1 MSGYSNSNK
10 SSHLA
15 AKRRKKLKKEE
26 RREAHTRYNNRHP
39 CLLVIDNPSLN
50 SNWYGDDF
58 TTLPTIERFPYQ
70 RLAACCRVYLR
81 QHYPRKGY
89 NLESIIFAN
98 QREHQDL
105 EFFKRLAEGPD
116 WSLFRKPKVGNSD
129 IDENIQQFIDFYL
142 ESSPAMH
149 IFLVGND
156 LRNHGP
162 IADRLVSENIGVTLL
177 CFFDKFYDSTL
188 RALQEQTSYDV
199 FDIREFMG
207 I

>member
-1 MSGYSNSNK
+1 
-10 SSHLA
+10 
-15 AKRRKKLKKEE
+15 
-26 RREAHTRYNNRHP
+26 
-39 CLLVIDNPSLN
+39 
-50 SNWYGDDF
+50 
-58 TTLPTIERFPYQ
+58 
-70 RLAACCRVYLR
+70 
-81 QHYPRKGY
+81 
-89 NLESIIFAN
+89 
-98 QREHQDL
+98 
-105 EFFKRLAEGPD
+105 
-116 WSLFRKPKVGNSD
+116 
-129 IDENIQQFIDFYL
+129 
-142 ESSPAMH
+142 MH

>member
-10 SSHLA
+10 SSRLA
-15 AKRRKKLKKEE
+15 AKRRKQHKKEE
-26 RREAHTRYNNRHP
+26 RREAHTRYNKREP

-50 SNWYGDDF
+50 SNWYGDF
-58 TTLPTIERFPYQ
+58 TALPTIERFPYQ

-89 NLESIIFAN
+89 NLESIVFAN

-105 EFFKRLAEGPD
+105 VFVKRLAEGPD

-129 IDENIQQFIDFYL
+129 IDENIQQYIDFYL